1 VFVALMVPLNATA
14 SLALAAVLIAGVG
27 FTGRTSIPLADA
39 LASTELPDPAHQ
51 YGKVRIWGSLGFVA
65 TLLGI
70 RAAGLVDE
78 QSSTSMMNCML
89 VAAGL
94 CAASALVLPDRHR
107 AGPALLPR
115 AGHLQSPVPDAQGS
129 PPGAGHF
136 DLLFGLFLAAGAAH
150 QFGMSAYYSFFS
162 LYLKEQLLMKQA
174 AWVWA
179 IGSAA
184 EIPLLFYAGR
194 LVRRFGL
201 RAMLMA
207 ATAAV
212 SIRLAIL
219 SLVPAGGLALG
230 SLGVVSPLAIVL
242 PTQLLHALCF
252 GLFHSA
258 SVEFV
263 RRKVPRHR
271 RSLAMALYASLAVGL
286 PAWLGS
292 TAGGLIVKAHGY
304 PALFATYAAAPL
316 LGLVCLALA
325 GKKLDLPVPT
335 GETP

>member
-1 VFVALMVPLNATA
+1 
-14 SLALAAVLIAGVG
+14 
-27 FTGRTSIPLADA
+27 
-39 LASTELPDPAHQ
+39 
-51 YGKVRIWGSLGFVA
+51 
-65 TLLGI
+65 
-70 RAAGLVDE
+70 
-78 QSSTSMMNCML
+78 ML

-94 CAASALVLPDRHR
+94 CAASALFLPDRR
-107 AGPALLPR
+107 RGAGGAKHEKKEPPAAQSRGFEETPLPR
-115 AGHLQSPVPDAQGS
+115 AGHLPAGRRQAGLQCPVPRAQS
-129 PPGAGHF
+129 SLLPAPPAAHF
-136 DLLFGLFLAAGAAH
+136 DLLFCLFLAAGATH

-162 LYLKEQLLMKQA
+162 LYLSDQLHMEYT

-212 SIRLAIL
+212 TLRLAIL
-219 SLVPAGGLALG
+219 SQVPPGGLALDG
-230 SLGVVSPLAIVL
+230 LGVVPALAIIL

-263 RRKVPRHR
+263 RRKVPQQR

-292 TAGGLIVKAHGY
+292 SAGGLIVKGYGY
-304 PALFATYAAAPL
+304 PVLFATYAAVPL
-316 LGLVCLALA
+316 LGLVCLTLA
-325 GKKLDLPVPT
+325 GRKLNLPPPVGDAP
-335 GETP
+335 